1 MVFLLQQKSA
11 PFPGR
16 LLLLGSDLGF
26 CLGGQFCQTDG
37 FLHPDAGKVE
47 LALSLPHVANLFAHA
62 HREVIKYV
70 PEDTGIPGRSQERA
84 VWYNRGHMNGMGDP
98 YLVLYGAM
106 LFLFGLAFA
115 IFALLPKS
123 AHASWSLAGVMGT
136 LTTLFLGLFA
146 YDLARLYAADVNPQ
160 DLGYRWSLYVAAI
173 LLGDTGTLLLG
184 TFGNH
189 LMAPQAK
196 EYRVAALVCLLLSA
210 AAFVGIVLQP
220 LFV

>member
-1 MVFLLQQKSA
+1 MQQKSA
-11 PFPGR
+11 PLPGR
-16 LLLLGSDLGF
+16 LFLLGSDLGF
-26 CLGGQFCQTDG
+26 RLGGQFRQTNR
-37 FLHPDAGKVE
+37 FLHTDAGKVE

-84 VWYNRGHMNGMGDP
+84 VWYNSRRMNAMGDP

-115 IFALLPKS
+115 IFALLPK
-123 AHASWSLAGVMGT
+123 AEHASWPLAGVLGT
-136 LTTLFLGLFA
+136 LTALFLGLFA

-173 LLGDTGTLLLG
+173 LLCDTGTLLLG

-189 LMAPQAK
+189 IMTPQAK
-196 EYRVAALVCLLLSA
+196 EYRIAALVCLFLSA
-210 AAFVGIVLQP
+210 AALAGIVLQP
-220 LFV
+220 LFA